1 VLSGA
6 VVPGVAGRASPRHL
20 VLRRGGAGETFRVAP
35 GVPGRRSPGARA
47 AGRRPGCGLPVRP
60 GSRTPGRRGRAV
72 IPLRR
77 WRTLLAL
84 VHALQMQVHP
94 GSLAAARGRDRGLH
108 AQAEPAALR
117 AGAGIGQPSGGMGE
131 RLAGCSVL
139 RWSYPQDRGAR
150 PARTWRRRSPA
161 PLPATASDAR
171 SFDERARSSG
181 MCRWSADAELS
192 ALPAR
197 MLMRIPAG

>member
-150 PARTWRRRSPA
+150 PLGPDVAPTVSGTAPA
-161 PLPATASDAR
+161 AA
-171 SFDERARSSG
+171 ERNAPPPTSHRQ
-181 MCRWSADAELS
+181 A
-192 ALPAR
+192 ALAIA
-197 MLMRIPAG
+197 LMR